1 MNLFSFSFHVGF
13 SEVKNSM
20 NGIDELIMIGEYF
33 LVNCFLIY
41 FPGPFLLGIVFFSF

>member
-1 MNLFSFSFHVGF
+1 MNLFSFHVGF

-41 FPGPFLLGIVFFSF
+41 ISQGHFC